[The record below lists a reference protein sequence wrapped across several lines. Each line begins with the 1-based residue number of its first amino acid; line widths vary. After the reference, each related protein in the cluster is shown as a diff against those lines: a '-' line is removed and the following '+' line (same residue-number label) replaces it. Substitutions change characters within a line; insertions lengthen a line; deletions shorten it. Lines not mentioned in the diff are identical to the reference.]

1 MRGRADH
8 EPKDRAGLVAEI
20 RLDHGDKSAQRER
33 ELKERER
40 EREGAQREGSNTQRE
55 RRECSRVL
63 KERALKG
70 STQRHAE
77 IGRYKTNRER
87 APAPR
92 RIERALKDAANERER
107 ELKDAERQRQRQSA
121 QTHRGTT
128 ERGEVGDEQDR
139 TREREKEER
148 RLSGVVQLL
157 LASSLLLYSTT
168 VFLYCVS

>member
-70 STQRHAE
+70 RAQRHAE
-77 IGRYKTNRER
+77 IERSKTNRDSAQRRRER
-87 APAPR
+87 AQRHAE
-92 RIERALKDAANERER
+92 IELSDAANERET
-107 ELKDAERQRQRQSA
+107 ETESA
-121 QTHRGTT
+121 HTQGGAT
-128 ERGEVGDEQDR
+128 ER
-139 TREREKEER
+139 ER
-148 RLSGVVQLL
+148 
-157 LASSLLLYSTT
+157 
-168 VFLYCVS
+168 